1 MSNMPSID
9 TMRHFLINEILKT
22 PGMELADNQD
32 LLLSGLLDSI
42 SVIRLVS
49 FIEETAKI
57 SVPPEDLLP
66 ENFGSLESIQ
76 RYLNP

>member
-1 MSNMPSID
+1 MSNIPSID
-9 TMRHFLINEILKT
+9 TMRQFVLNDILKT
-22 PGMELADNQD
+22 PDIELADGQD

-49 FIEETAKI
+49 FIEESAAI

-66 ENFGSLESIQ
+66 ENFSSLESIQ
-76 RYLNP
+76 RYLSS